1 MGIVEIV
8 GVTVMPNGYV
18 TATGSV
24 DMGMREVTVGHGKL
38 SI

>member
-1 MGIVEIV
+1 MGIVKIID
-8 GVTVMPNGYV
+8 VTFMPNGYV

-24 DMGMREVTVGHGKL
+24 DMGMREVTVGHGNL